1 MDKPGTCYM
10 SVSTSTS
17 DFDITLAVVAA
28 GAEIRYP
35 RLTCDDGHSLL
46 LNSYCMTA
54 WLLPSAR
61 RWVHSPESN
70 GGRRLIWQS
79 RAKSNDRS
87 LTTGD
92 LGPQLSFAVMRI
104 TLTIGDHHD
113 QIALST
119 VQCERGSALREY

>member
-1 MDKPGTCYM
+1 MRG
-10 SVSTSTS
+10 
-17 DFDITLAVVAA
+17 
-28 GAEIRYP
+28 
-35 RLTCDDGHSLL
+35 
-46 LNSYCMTA
+46 
-54 WLLPSAR
+54 WLLRLAR
-61 RWVHSPESN
+61 RGVHSPESN

-119 VQCERGSALREY
+119 VQCERGSALREYYVPERITRIRLISLQEPLLKATT